1 MYVDTRTGHLAHVMY
16 VDIRTGHL
24 AHIMYVDI
32 RIVIWRI

>member
-1 MYVDTRTGHLAHVMY
+1 MY